1 MSTGL
6 PAHPAWIIYQ
16 LTLGAVYCCALF
28 WRAPTKTEHEIFFL
42 IAFLV
47 IIGVGFWA
55 SYRLLTNSIAAIHRR
70 TIWANVW
77 WWLFLF
83 SFPLPLFLI
92 IFYFPGEI
100 SPWLPIV
107 GFFSLLAVAILSDKF
122 LPYPKGTIIDDFDS
136 SRSMVVPFSAFRKS
150 GKQDLHH
157 ITPDN
162 DNDSVTQ
169 QKGRLIKIVGMKLVT
184 GGKYMG
190 HNYQNR
196 GKTDAGGVQ
205 GCAYA
210 VQAVSALIEIQF
222 IVQARINEKR
232 AVEESVGMIVHK
244 VTFQKE
250 GAVLRYLHELIPRLL
265 SIY

>member
-70 TIWANVW
+70 TIWANIW

-136 SRSMVVPFSAFRKS
+136 SRSMVVPFSAFRKP

-157 ITPDN
+157 ITPVLQAVFDG
-162 DNDSVTQ
+162 SI
-169 QKGRLIKIVGMKLVT
+169 IKLRVALQEHPEHLNTAYAQNGNTPLHVAALNGQTEIVKLLLEQPGLDT
-184 GGKYMG
+184 TIK
-190 HNYQNR
+190 NNE
-196 GKTDAGGVQ
+196 GKTAFDLAQ
-205 GCAYA
+205 EKN
-210 VQAVSALIEIQF
+210 LTEIA
-222 IVQARINEKR
+222 I
-232 AVEESVGMIVHK
+232 
-244 VTFQKE
+244 
-250 GAVLRYLHELIPRLL
+250 LL
-265 SIY
+265 K